1 MATANDYQQIRD
13 GLRKL
18 LEPHLPGIEV
28 EVGRSRRWQR
38 MTVTFRHEKFASL
51 LPEQRFRALLQL
63 IPSEFYET
71 YLRDAV
77 WFELAPGENAETV
90 SQARR
95 SEDVAAEEPGL
106 ARVLLQSGF
115 FQCLAGRLAQSPIEK
130 CCGDF
135 AVTRAALA
143 DAGLPD
149 PQQRDACLVFIRHG
163 AYCDCEV
170 LLAARGK
177 LEELYGKE

>member
-1 MATANDYQQIRD
+1 MATANDYDQIRD

-18 LEPHLPGIEV
+18 LEPHLPGVEV
-28 EVGRSRRWQR
+28 DVGRSRRWQR
-38 MTVTFRHEKFASL
+38 LTVTFRHEKFAAL

-77 WFELAPGENAETV
+77 WFELAPGENPEAVTG
-90 SQARR
+90 ARR
-95 SEDVAAEEPGL
+95 SEDVAADEPGL
-106 ARVLLQSGF
+106 ARALLHNGF
-115 FQCLAGRLAQSPIEK
+115 FERLADRLAPSPIEQ
-130 CCGDF
+130 CAGDF
-135 AVTRAALA
+135 AATRAALA
-143 DAGLPD
+143 EAGVDD

-177 LEELYGKE
+177 LEELYGRD